1 MARWDPD
8 ASGRLER
15 AAIEL
20 FAQQGFAETTV
31 PQIAER
37 AGVTTRTFFRH
48 FADKREVLFAG
59 EDGLVTLFAELIS
72 AAPAELSAIAA
83 LEHAL
88 KAAAESAF
96 EPRREWLCRWR
107 DIVTREQALF
117 ERGLSKQQSV
127 VASAVK
133 ALGDRGVGAREAELA
148 AGMAFVAF
156 QSAVAEWVSE
166 DPAPHPLTG
175 YLEDSFLRMRQVAT
189 GDQALSGRE

>member
-20 FAQQGFAETTV
+20 FALQGFAETSV

-59 EDGLVTLFAELIS
+59 EDGLATLFAELIG
-72 AAPAELSAIAA
+72 AAPSELSVLAT

-88 KAAAESAF
+88 RAAADEAF
-96 EPRREWLCRWR
+96 EPRRERMRRWR
-107 DIVTREQALF
+107 EIVTGEPALV
-117 ERGLSKQQSV
+117 ERGLRKQQLV
-127 VASAVK
+127 VAAAVR
-133 ALGDRGVGAREAELA
+133 ALRDRGVDAPTAEVA
-148 AGMAFVAF
+148 AGMAFVAL
-156 QSAVAEWVSE
+156 QAAAAEWATDETAARS
-166 DPAPHPLTG
+166 LT
-175 YLEDSFLRMRQVAT
+175 SHLREWFARMHDVVADNQ
-189 GDQALSGRE
+189 GHEQRG

>member
-1 MARWDPD
+1 MARWGPD

-37 AGVTTRTFFRH
+37 AGLTTRTFFRH

-59 EDGLVTLFAELIS
+59 EDVLVTLFAELIET
-72 AAPAELSAIAA
+72 APPELSAMAT

-96 EPRREWLCRWR
+96 EPRRDQMRRWR
-107 DIVTREQALF
+107 AIVSGEPALQ
-117 ERGLSKQQSV
+117 ERGLSKQQTV
-127 VASAVK
+127 LSATVT
-133 ALGDRGVGAREAELA
+133 ALGARGVDAPTAELA
-148 AGMAFVAF
+148 AGMIFVAF
-156 QSAVAEWVSE
+156 QSAVAEWATETTASR
-166 DPAPHPLTG
+166 PLTG
-175 YLEDSFLRMRQVAT
+175 HLDDWLARMHRVMA
-189 GDQALSGRE
+189 GAD